1 MNKNVTGVIVVVVVA
16 AGAYFVWRKMTSKKR
31 NAMTVFTASAGRDL
45 SKILSFDEGYVK
57 SWAKAIKTG
66 ASTFV
71 FNGVTYSKETGTTVK

>member
-31 NAMTVFTASAGRDL
+31 NAMIVASAGRDL
-45 SKILSFDEGYVK
+45 SKILSYDEGYVK

-71 FNGVTYSKETGTTVK
+71 FNGVTYSKETGTIVK

>member
-1 MNKNVTGVIVVVVVA
+1 ML
-16 AGAYFVWRKMTSKKR
+16 
-31 NAMTVFTASAGRDL
+31 TVFTASAGRDL